1 MQKVNVGI
9 LLSKLKSKTDRIN
22 FMREAGKL
30 ILLFF
35 RIYFAIR
42 SWIRRKI
49 FSAMP

>member
-30 ILLFF
+30 IL
-35 RIYFAIR
+35 
-42 SWIRRKI
+42 
-49 FSAMP
+49 